1 MEKLS
6 VKSCL
11 SYGWKTFSSSPL
23 IFLGVSLLI
32 LVANILVSGVQFG
45 IEFLGGQVAGESGL
59 ATTVTML
66 VSTLIGMAISFA
78 ISLWQTVFYLRAH
91 ETTEN
96 IDLRSFWRPEL
107 YWKFVG
113 ASMILG
119 VLLLVGFL
127 LLIIPG
133 IFLSIIFGF
142 ALYLVIEE
150 RLSPI
155 DALKESARLTK
166 GHRWQI
172 FALGAAI
179 IGINI
184 LGLIALIVGLLVT
197 IPVSTL
203 AMIHAYRT
211 LKDWQLPAVIEGTTV
226 ESA

>member
-11 SYGWKTFSSSPL
+11 AYGWKTFSSAPL
-23 IFLGVSLLI
+23 IFLGVSLLV
-32 LVANILVSGVQFG
+32 LAANILVSGIQFG
-45 IEFLGGQVAGESGL
+45 IEFLGGQVAGDGGL
-59 ATTVTML
+59 AATTTML
-66 VSTLIGMAISFA
+66 VSTIVGMGISFA

-96 IDLRSFWRPEL
+96 IDLRSLWRPEA

-119 VLLLVGFL
+119 VAVLIGFL
-127 LLIIPG
+127 LLIVPG

-142 ALYLVIEE
+142 ALYIVLEE

-155 DALKESARLTK
+155 EALKESARLTK

-179 IGINI
+179 VGINI

-203 AMIHAYRT
+203 AMVHAYRT
-211 LKDWQLPAVIEGTTV
+211 LKDSQLPVATA
-226 ESA
+226 ESAPVEV